1 MIAQVKVTLMRRHG
15 KRVKQSI
22 AENEQQYLGT
32 IGSSYLHL
40 THRVTMSTGQ
50 KSDDKLRLP
59 PDLLQPI
66 FSSIR
71 PSRVR
76 LMGYEERGDAVF
88 AQEWVIDFL

>member
-1 MIAQVKVTLMRRHG
+1 MIPLVKVTLLRRHG
-15 KRVKQSI
+15 KRLKESV

-32 IGSSYLHL
+32 IGSSYMHL

-50 KSDDKLRLP
+50 QNDDKLRLP
-59 PDLLQPI
+59 PDLLQPV

-76 LMGYEERGDAVF
+76 LMGYEERGEAVY

>member
-1 MIAQVKVTLMRRHG
+1 MIPQVKVTLMRRYG
-15 KRVKQSI
+15 KRVKESI

-40 THRVTMSTGQ
+40 THRVTMRTGQ
-50 KSDDKLRLP
+50 PSDDKLRLP
-59 PDLLQPI
+59 PDLLQPV
-66 FSSIR
+66 FASIR

-76 LMGYEERGDAVF
+76 LMGYEERGEAVY

>member
-1 MIAQVKVTLMRRHG
+1 MSPQVKVTLMRRYG

-32 IGSSYLHL
+32 IGSSYMRL

-50 KSDDKLRLP
+50 QSDDKLRLP

-71 PSRVR
+71 PTRVR
-76 LMGYEERGDAVF
+76 LMGYEEKGDAVY